1 VNILIFDRNPLVG
14 APPLAAWRSP
24 VRFSCIALTLQQ
36 ENLSHFLFE
45 LPCSFLSIL
54 FQTRF
59 FQYIYMLYLCR
70 LIDDARDMTDNLSA
84 LFHGTLESNFR
95 QFRV

>member
-45 LPCSFLSIL
+45 LPHTLIKNKNSLMIVRKSLIL
-54 FQTRF
+54 IIF
-59 FQYIYMLYLCR
+59 
-70 LIDDARDMTDNLSA
+70 AVVNKPNLTNSK
-84 LFHGTLESNFR
+84 T
-95 QFRV
+95 